1 MYCTVCGCDISAV
14 WWWFRRWMLVIT
26 HCISRRWSVVT
37 IPKKIRYLVWGN
49 PLIFNILKMHLEIYC
64 LYLGNIE
71 MCCMFKVYCLL
82 LYFSQ
87 NSIYFIILSFC
98 VQVIYFLKP
107 WVKIQITTLVGWRLT
122 SRQLVWHLIFVHCLK
137 NVIWTE
143 KWNCEIKGI
152 LWKIQQI
159 IYHGLKMK

>member
-98 VQVIYFLKP
+98 GLSISLCCLCVFIAESSDANPYFIGTWYTVIYFKYCAHGFFWKKNPLPKLIYMKN
-107 WVKIQITTLVGWRLT
+107 KI
-122 SRQLVWHLIFVHCLK
+122 
-137 NVIWTE
+137 
-143 KWNCEIKGI
+143 
-152 LWKIQQI
+152 
-159 IYHGLKMK
+159 